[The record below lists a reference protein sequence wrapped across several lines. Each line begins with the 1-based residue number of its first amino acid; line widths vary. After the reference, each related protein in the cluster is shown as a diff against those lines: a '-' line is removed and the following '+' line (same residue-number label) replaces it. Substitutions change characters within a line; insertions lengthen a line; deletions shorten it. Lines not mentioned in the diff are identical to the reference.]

1 MQATR
6 LWRLAC
12 LLVLG
17 SATLAS
23 CGKDEGTSHSVT
35 PQGGASGASA
45 GTPPTST
52 AGEPSGPVGGNSGVS
67 GGSTAGSSTGGSTTN
82 VGGAAGA
89 GAQAPTGMGGDAG
102 SGALGNGGDGGSG
115 ATTPTGEQ
123 LGLCILIDNEVP
135 HADAQARAFAK
146 AVFADC
152 RIRWVVPL
160 GSNLDEYRQQLVIWD
175 LQFWGCQGAP
185 VNDFGLVWGTPALSV
200 GDANLLIEHYLTT
213 VDAELQLSTDQRIE
227 MKAALDR
234 LAEQLISSSSEEPS
248 QSSCVDNTG
257 GAGGAAGAAGAP

>member
-52 AGEPSGPVGGNSGVS
+52 AGEPSGAVGGN
-67 GGSTAGSSTGGSTTN
+67 GGTTAGSSTGGSTTN
-82 VGGAAGA
+82 VGGDAGA
-89 GAQAPTGMGGDAG
+89 GAQSPTGMGGDG
-102 SGALGNGGDGGSG
+102 GALGSGGSG
-115 ATTPTGEQ
+115 ATPPTGEQ
-123 LGLCILIDNEVP
+123 LGLCARITGRVG
-135 HADAQARAFAK
+135 HADAQSRAFAT
-146 AVFADC
+146 AVFTDC
-152 RIRWVVPL
+152 RIKWIVPL
-160 GSNLDEYRQQLVIWD
+160 KPDLDEYRQQLVVWD
-175 LQFWGCQGAP
+175 LEFWGCQGSP
-185 VNDFGLVWGTPALSV
+185 VDDFGLVWGTPALSA
-200 GDANLLIEHYLTT
+200 GDAKLLIEHYLTT
-213 VDAELQLSTDQRIE
+213 VNTELQLSTDERVE

-234 LAEQLISSSSEEPS
+234 LAEQLISSPSEEPS

-257 GAGGAAGAAGAP
+257 GAGGAAGVAGAAGAP